1 MSVPPG
7 TLAVHVAGE
16 IKRRSQT
23 LTKEWI
29 ENLSERLGVRPGRLV
44 PSEDLLDHIPLVLS
58 GVADFVELPVA
69 AVASSVQGRL
79 RLLAQLRR
87 EQGYDISELLLE
99 FETLSDILSETY
111 VEIIAQQDD
120 PDPVE
125 VARLAGRIRTGLA
138 RITTV
143 TVATYRQEEQD
154 QKRELSQRLSDF
166 ANAIAH
172 ELKTPLGA
180 ASAAVEMLMEE
191 ELAKDEEQQRR
202 FTELVVRNLKRAMDL
217 MADLR
222 VLALAE
228 GALAEP
234 RWLSLTQ
241 VLKEVVET
249 FQGLSENHGGVDI
262 LIDDE
267 VPDIDVDAAR
277 VEIALA
283 NLISNAIKYSD
294 PEKEERWAKISTRRL
309 DGDDGSGRWRITVE
323 DNGLGIPEEYQN
335 NIFQRHFRAHP
346 EAAEGSG
353 LGLALTSGIVIQN
366 GGSISFESTPGEGS
380 SFHIDLP
387 ERYPQSQ
394 QGGKLVP

>member
-1 MSVPPG
+1 M
-7 TLAVHVAGE
+7 
-16 IKRRSQT
+16 
-23 LTKEWI
+23 
-29 ENLSERLGVRPGRLV
+29 
-44 PSEDLLDHIPLVLS
+44 
-58 GVADFVELPVA
+58 
-69 AVASSVQGRL
+69 
-79 RLLAQLRR
+79 
-87 EQGYDISELLLE
+87 
-99 FETLSDILSETY
+99 
-111 VEIIAQQDD
+111 
-120 PDPVE
+120 E

-138 RITTV
+138 GITTV

-394 QGGKLVP
+394 QGGSWCPEAVCPFGLF